1 MNKFKL
7 AMLAGVV
14 VVAITGCGREPVV
27 LNETNTYAFYND
39 FGLNIR
45 IMAEDKK
52 KELEDNCPEYILVSE
67 VSKYIEKDPKHR
79 DPKITCSVLSR
90 NASLFYYPY
99 NFKDGK
105 FIRGD
110 YLFSNAPTIPIFE
123 QAVGFDKSNQYLM
136 IKLTAYESYATKVD
150 DDTPN
155 KPVSLI
161 RPLNEN
167 NQMPLIALKEI
178 EGLFVYYND
187 KVAPADWRLLM
198 VTSSGKR
205 EWFRIEISEVRKVFI
220 IVPDDSVEGREDKYF
235 KTLNDI
241 NGLDRYF
248 NRDTST
254 PKERTTADRM
264 NRQRI

>member
-27 LNETNTYAFYND
+27 LDETNTYAFYND

-45 IMAEDKK
+45 MIVKREK
-52 KELEDNCPEYILVSE
+52 KEIKDNCPEYILVSE

-79 DPKITCSVLSR
+79 DPKITCSVISFPG
-90 NASLFYYPY
+90 NAFYFPY

-105 FIRGD
+105 FVRGD
-110 YLFSNAPTIPIFE
+110 LLSSKAPTIPIFE
-123 QAVGFDKSNQYLM
+123 QAVGFDKSNKYLI
-136 IKLTAYESYATKVD
+136 IKLTAYESYATKVY

-155 KPVSLI
+155 KPVSVI

-167 NQMPLIALKEI
+167 NQMPLIALKEL
-178 EGLFVYYND
+178 ENLFVDYND
-187 KVAPADWRLLM
+187 KVDPADWRLLM

-235 KTLNDI
+235 RTLNDI
-241 NGLDRYF
+241 YGLDRYF
-248 NRDTST
+248 NNEYSA

-264 NRQRI
+264 K